1 MKIQMEFDKDN
12 ANRLL
17 SEALDIL
24 SEIKETLEDADL
36 DDREALQQIDYIV
49 RRVKVK

>member
-1 MKIQMEFDKDN
+1 MEFDKET
-12 ANRLL
+12 AYRLL
-17 SEALDIL
+17 VEAIA
-24 SEIKETLEDADL
+24 EVMEALEDADL

>member
-1 MKIQMEFDKDN
+1 MEFDKET
-12 ANRLL
+12 AYRLL
-17 SEALDIL
+17 VEAIAEVM
-24 SEIKETLEDADL
+24 EILEDADL

>member
-1 MKIQMEFDKDN
+1 MEFDKET
-12 ANRLL
+12 AYRLL
-17 SEALDIL
+17 VEAIA
-24 SEIKETLEDADL
+24 EVVETLEDADL

>member
-1 MKIQMEFDKDN
+1 MEFDKET
-12 ANRLL
+12 AYRLL
-17 SEALDIL
+17 VEAIA
-24 SEIKETLEDADL
+24 EVMETLEDADL

>member
-1 MKIQMEFDKDN
+1 MKIQMEFDKET

-17 SEALDIL
+17 SEAFDII
-24 SEIKETLEDADL
+24 SEIKETLEDTDL

-49 RRVKVK
+49 RQGKVK